1 MSLPFPDNPYLKG
14 YYRPFGAEMD
24 APDLV
29 IEGKIPEGLEGTFY
43 RNGPDPAHPP
53 HPDDRYHVF
62 DGDGM
67 IYAIRLSGGRASMRN
82 RYVRTRKYELERAA
96 GKRLFGVFG
105 NPRFNDPSVSP
116 MEYNTANTHI
126 WPHGDALYALMEGCP
141 PTALDP
147 DTLETRGYE
156 TFENTVTGPFT
167 AHPKTDPADG
177 AMHAFG
183 YSAKGPGSTAI
194 RYNIIDAQGRPR
206 HTAWVDQPYASMMHD
221 FALTQRHIVF
231 PCLPVVISMERAMT
245 GKPMAAWE
253 TDRPSV
259 FGVMAKGSDGA
270 DIRWIETDPTFMFH
284 IANSFDDGDDV
295 VVDVAGSKRAPLM
308 PAADGSLP
316 DPQETRFTLKRWRIG
331 RSHNGMGGTFR
342 EEQIDDLDL
351 QFPRIDDRMQGSRYA
366 RAFVNGTARP
376 TAGRL
381 DGFDS
386 IATIHLES
394 GHRDEFSFGDGAY
407 CGEPVF
413 VPSGS
418 SEGEGW
424 LLNLV
429 WDAHANESIL
439 AITDARH
446 VSAGPVARIRMPARV
461 PGGFHCHWRSAA

>member
-1 MSLPFPDNPYLKG
+1 MSLPFPDHPYLKG

-24 APDLV
+24 AGDLV

-43 RNGPDPAHPP
+43 RNGPDPQHPP

-67 IYAIRLSGGRASMRN
+67 IYAIRLQGGKASMRN
-82 RYVRTRKYELERAA
+82 RYVKTRKFELERAA
-96 GKRLFGVFG
+96 GRRLFGVFG

-126 WPHGDALYALMEGCP
+126 WPHAGALYALMEGCP

-147 DTLETRGYE
+147 DTLETIGYQ

-167 AHPKTDPADG
+167 AHPKTDPATG

-183 YSAKGPGSTAI
+183 YSAKGPASTAV
-194 RYNIIDAQGRPR
+194 RYNVIDAAGKPQ
-206 HTAWVDQPYASMMHD
+206 HLAWLDQPYASMMHD
-221 FALTQRHIVF
+221 FALTEGHVVF
-231 PCLPVVISMERAMT
+231 PCLPVVVSMERAMQ

-253 TDRPSV
+253 PERASV
-259 FGVMAKGSDGA
+259 FGIMAKDGDGSA
-270 DIRWIETDPTFMFH
+270 VRWVESDPAFMFH
-284 IANSFDDGDDV
+284 IANSYDDGDAV
-295 VVDVAGSKRAPLM
+295 VIDVAGSRRAPLM
-308 PAADGSLP
+308 PAVDGSLP
-316 DPQETRFTLKRWRIG
+316 DPKESRFTLKRWRIG
-331 RSHNGMGGTFR
+331 HNGGFR
-342 EEQIDDLDL
+342 EEEIDDLEL
-351 QFPRIDDRMQGSRYA
+351 QFPRIDDRVQGKRY
-366 RAFVNGTARP
+366 RYAFVNGTATP
-376 TAGRL
+376 GAGRV

-386 IATIHLES
+386 IATVDVER
-394 GHRDEFSFGDGAY
+394 GTRDAFSFGDGAF

-413 VPSGS
+413 VPSGAA
-418 SEGEGW
+418 EGEGW

-429 WDAHANESIL
+429 WDSHANESIL
-439 AITDARH
+439 AISDARN